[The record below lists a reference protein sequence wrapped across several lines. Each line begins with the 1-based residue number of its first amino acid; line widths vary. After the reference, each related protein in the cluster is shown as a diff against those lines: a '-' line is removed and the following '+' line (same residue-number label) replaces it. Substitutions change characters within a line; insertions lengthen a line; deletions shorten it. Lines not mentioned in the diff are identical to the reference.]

1 MLTASQ
7 YLEENATGDEIDI
20 YADSRHMMNTK
31 PKILNAC
38 VKTKKFMITRKENN
52 LLGAGDL
59 RWCSEWSYHTHLDGF
74 IIRGKQ
80 LEAIRSYQN
89 FCISIFVALAPGQAK
104 LLSNQSL
111 NSSPSVL
118 LRCKRRLLHARTL
131 HSFYQKNCTKLFL
144 VGLRA

>member
-118 LRCKRRLLHARTL
+118 LRCKRSFFTQGPCIVFIKKIVRNSFLLD
-131 HSFYQKNCTKLFL
+131 
-144 VGLRA
+144 